1 MQLEISVF
9 SIDAAIKANKGG
21 ADRIELCSNPREGGT
36 TPPYGLIKA
45 VTENT
50 DVQIFPIIRP
60 SGGNFCY
67 SDDEFELMKKDIL
80 FCKET
85 GCNGIATGILLSD
98 NSVDVK
104 RLKELVQLA
113 YPMKVSFI
121 RAFDL
126 TPDPIKALYDVMEA
140 GCERILTSG
149 QALKAID
156 ALPLIKKLAIL
167 AGDDISVMP
176 GSGIRPENIKEIVE
190 KTGVHEVH
198 SSARLTIPNSN
209 PKVDELGF
217 GNAISCNE
225 TQIAEMKKI
234 IDTLS
239 V

>member
-9 SIDAAIKANKGG
+9 SIDAAIKAYKAG
-21 ADRIELCSNPREGGT
+21 ADRIELCSNPTEGGT
-36 TPPYGLIKA
+36 TPPYGLIKV
-45 VTENT
+45 VTEKT
-50 DVQIFPIIRP
+50 DVQVFPIIRP
-60 SGGNFCY
+60 RGGDFCY
-67 SDDEFELMKKDIL
+67 SNDEFEMMKEDIL

-85 GCNGIATGILLSD
+85 GCSGIATGILLSD

-113 YPMKVSFI
+113 YPMEISFI

-126 TPDPIKALYDVMEA
+126 TPDPVKALHDVMDA
-140 GCERILTSG
+140 GCKRILTSG
-149 QALKAID
+149 QALKATD
-156 ALPLIKKLAIL
+156 AIALIKKLATL
-167 AGDDISVMP
+167 AGDNISVMP

-217 GNAISCNE
+217 GNAISCDE